1 MSEMN
6 GPEFDEVLA
15 KAMRRVDAPEGF
27 AARVMDRAGSQ
38 TPISKSE
45 RSGAPEAVARSKGKL
60 LMMPRVQTWM
70 GGAIAAALVMGAL
83 IGTRVHV
90 VRQQEQAALTERQFE
105 AAMRL
110 TNRALDQTQMQLQR
124 AGLKLGE

>member
-27 AARVMDRAGSQ
+27 AARVMGRAGSQ
-38 TPISKSE
+38 IPISKNE
-45 RSGAPEAVARSKGKL
+45 RSVPLEVVTRSKGKL
-60 LMMPRVQTWM
+60 LMMPRVQAWM

-83 IGTRVHV
+83 IGARVHV
-90 VRQQEQAALTERQFE
+90 VRQQEQTALTERQFE
-105 AAMRL
+105 TAMRV

>member
-6 GPEFDEVLA
+6 GPQFDEVLA
-15 KAMRRVDAPEGF
+15 KAMKRVDAPGGF
-27 AARVMDRAGSQ
+27 AAKVMELAGSEARVRESG
-38 TPISKSE
+38 P
-45 RSGAPEAVARSKGKL
+45 GAPAKGKL
-60 LMMPRVQTWM
+60 LMMPRVQAWM

-83 IGTRVHV
+83 IGARVHV

-105 AAMRL
+105 TAMRV
-110 TNRALDQTQMQLQR
+110 TNRALDQTQMQLAR

>member
-27 AARVMDRAGSQ
+27 AAKVMELAVV
-38 TPISKSE
+38 PSK
-45 RSGAPEAVARSKGKL
+45 PKGRL
-60 LMMPRVQTWM
+60 LVMPRVPAWM
-70 GGAIAAALVMGAL
+70 SGAIAAALVMGAL
-83 IGTRVHV
+83 ITARVHV
-90 VRQQEQAALTERQFE
+90 VHQQEQAALTERQFE
-105 AAMRL
+105 AAIRV
-110 TNRALDQTQMQLQR
+110 TNRALDQTQVQLAR

>member
-1 MSEMN
+1 MSELGSM
-6 GPEFDEVLA
+6 GEGEMEQEEFDEVLA
-15 KAMRRVDAPEGF
+15 KALRRVEAPEGF
-27 AARVMDRAGSQ
+27 AAKVMEMASV
-38 TPISKSE
+38 
-45 RSGAPEAVARSKGKL
+45 APESVTAPKGKL
-60 LMMPRVQTWM
+60 LMMPRVQAWM

-83 IGTRVHV
+83 IGARVHV

-105 AAMRL
+105 AAMRV